1 MSWLVDTLIATG
13 ALIALVLV
21 LRRPV
26 SQIFGPA
33 MAYALW
39 ALPLLR
45 LITPPLVL
53 PAPEVAPPAVV
64 AANDLVLT
72 GPSVAPA
79 EQAFSLAALEPVLL
93 GLWLAGTLAY
103 LGWRAAGYIRLRR
116 ELLTDARP
124 VGTVGDVRLIES
136 PQVITPLAFGIRDK
150 VVALPVGFM
159 TQPDRTAR
167 DLAIVHELEHHRGRD
182 LAVNLAMQP
191 LLAAHWFNPLA
202 WLAWRALRRDQEAA
216 CDARVVAGRDGRTR
230 AAYGALIA
238 DYARAPRV
246 SLAASLAC
254 PVVGEA
260 SVVYRLRSLTM
271 SEPTPLR
278 RNLGRLLLAGGALAL
293 PLTASISYAAADAPK
308 PAGSDDQ
315 ANVAMKQRVV
325 IVDHPDGADPTDAKL
340 ETRVIEKD
348 GKTIVLKTAKPLT
361 DAEARERIAK
371 AEASMKDAEAMML
384 SSTDKGADGQRK
396 IVTLV
401 RTGEGQHDKIKVEK
415 GQRVMVLSGDS
426 VEIGQDGPDGS
437 ISTFRSKDGKPTSFA
452 FVSTGDTVACSKGSE
467 VRSVA
472 EEVAKDGQRQVVN
485 LRFCSKG
492 GTPAMALDAMKKARE
507 RMAENK
513 DLSAEIKERVLKS
526 IDEQIE
532 KLSKQG

>member
-116 ELLTDARP
+116 
-124 VGTVGDVRLIES
+124 
-136 PQVITPLAFGIRDK
+136 
-150 VVALPVGFM
+150 
-159 TQPDRTAR
+159 
-167 DLAIVHELEHHRGRD
+167 
-182 LAVNLAMQP
+182 
-191 LLAAHWFNPLA
+191 
-202 WLAWRALRRDQEAA
+202 DQEAA

-315 ANVAMKQRVV
+315 AKVAMKQRVV

-371 AEASMKDAEAMML
+371 AEASMKDAEAMIL

-472 EEVAKDGQRQVVN
+472 EEVVKDGQRQVVN

>member
-1 MSWLVDTLIATG
+1 
-13 ALIALVLV
+13 
-21 LRRPV
+21 
-26 SQIFGPA
+26 
-33 MAYALW
+33 
-39 ALPLLR
+39 
-45 LITPPLVL
+45 
-53 PAPEVAPPAVV
+53 
-64 AANDLVLT
+64 
-72 GPSVAPA
+72 
-79 EQAFSLAALEPVLL
+79 
-93 GLWLAGTLAY
+93 
-103 LGWRAAGYIRLRR
+103 
-116 ELLTDARP
+116 
-124 VGTVGDVRLIES
+124 
-136 PQVITPLAFGIRDK
+136 
-150 VVALPVGFM
+150 
-159 TQPDRTAR
+159 
-167 DLAIVHELEHHRGRD
+167 
-182 LAVNLAMQP
+182 
-191 LLAAHWFNPLA
+191 
-202 WLAWRALRRDQEAA
+202 
-216 CDARVVAGRDGRTR
+216 VVAGRDGRTR

-371 AEASMKDAEAMML
+371 AEASMKDAEAMVL

-426 VEIGQDGPDGS
+426 VEIGQDGPGGS

>member
-1 MSWLVDTLIATG
+1 MADDNPHGERITEAEQAVMEALWARSPLTANEVADVVSPQRGWSLPTVKTLLSRLVVKQALATEPDGKRYLYRPLIANRLCRRRIAPAGRSAVWRIGSGPVRSSGRGGGADRQGSCPDRGAAQGASRARGGQMSWLVDTLIATG

-191 LLAAHWFNPLA
+191 LLA
-202 WLAWRALRRDQEAA
+202 
-216 CDARVVAGRDGRTR
+216 
-230 AAYGALIA
+230 
-238 DYARAPRV
+238 
-246 SLAASLAC
+246 S
-254 PVVGEA
+254 
-260 SVVYRLRSLTM
+260 
-271 SEPTPLR
+271 
-278 RNLGRLLLAGGALAL
+278 
-293 PLTASISYAAADAPK
+293 
-308 PAGSDDQ
+308 
-315 ANVAMKQRVV
+315 
-325 IVDHPDGADPTDAKL
+325 
-340 ETRVIEKD
+340 
-348 GKTIVLKTAKPLT
+348 
-361 DAEARERIAK
+361 
-371 AEASMKDAEAMML
+371 
-384 SSTDKGADGQRK
+384 
-396 IVTLV
+396 
-401 RTGEGQHDKIKVEK
+401 
-415 GQRVMVLSGDS
+415 
-426 VEIGQDGPDGS
+426 
-437 ISTFRSKDGKPTSFA
+437 
-452 FVSTGDTVACSKGSE
+452 
-467 VRSVA
+467 
-472 EEVAKDGQRQVVN
+472 
-485 LRFCSKG
+485 
-492 GTPAMALDAMKKARE
+492 
-507 RMAENK
+507 
-513 DLSAEIKERVLKS
+513 
-526 IDEQIE
+526 
-532 KLSKQG
+532 